1 MQRLLERLRPPPRRT
16 VGSVAGA
23 LALLAPITGLTFE
36 GEGRM
41 LPAPALPARPGR
53 RWARHAMGLTVLTA
67 AGSLALPAGTAAA
80 GQAAPQ
86 LRPALAAAPASAM
99 MITQPVLRLGSS
111 GPAVVQL
118 QRRLATLH
126 YDVGPIDGGFGSQTF
141 HAVVAFQKV
150 NGLVRDGIVGSRT
163 WAALARPVIP
173 RPRRWLSASSL
184 EVNVTRQVVYLAR
197 QGVVLRILDAS
208 TGKASTPT
216 PLGNFSI
223 QRRIDGWRQST
234 LGLLWR
240 PNYFYRGYAVHGST
254 SVPAY
259 PASHGCVRVTIP
271 AMNRLW
277 PVLRIGMPVS
287 LYR

>member
-1 MQRLLERLRPPPRRT
+1 
-16 VGSVAGA
+16 
-23 LALLAPITGLTFE
+23 
-36 GEGRM
+36 M
-41 LPAPALPARPGR
+41 LPAPALPARPHR
-53 RWARHAMGLTVLTA
+53 RWARHAMSLTVLTA

-80 GQAAPQ
+80 AQAVPQ
-86 LRPALAAAPASAM
+86 LRPAVAAAPARAM

-111 GPAVVQL
+111 GTAVVQL

-150 NGLVRDGIVGSRT
+150 NGLVRDGIVGPRT
-163 WAALARPVIP
+163 WYALAHPVIP

-234 LGLLWR
+234 LGLMWR

-254 SVPAY
+254 SVPVY

-277 PVLRIGMPVS
+277 SQLRIGMPVS

>member
-1 MQRLLERLRPPPRRT
+1 
-16 VGSVAGA
+16 
-23 LALLAPITGLTFE
+23 
-36 GEGRM
+36 M
-41 LPAPALPARPGR
+41 LPAPALPARPHR
-53 RWARHAMGLTVLTA
+53 RWARHAMSLTVLTA

-80 GQAAPQ
+80 AQAVPQ
-86 LRPALAAAPASAM
+86 LRPAVAAAPARAM

-111 GPAVVQL
+111 GTAVVQL

-150 NGLVRDGIVGSRT
+150 NGLVRDGIVGPRT
-163 WAALARPVIP
+163 WYALAHPVIP

-234 LGLLWR
+234 LGLMWR

-277 PVLRIGMPVS
+277 SQLRIGMPVS

>member
-1 MQRLLERLRPPPRRT
+1 
-16 VGSVAGA
+16 
-23 LALLAPITGLTFE
+23 
-36 GEGRM
+36 M
-41 LPAPALPARPGR
+41 LPAPAFPARPR
-53 RWARHAMGLTVLTA
+53 RCWARHAMSLTVLTA

-80 GQAAPQ
+80 AQAVPQ
-86 LRPALAAAPASAM
+86 LRPAVAAAPARAM

-111 GPAVVQL
+111 GTAVVQL

-163 WAALARPVIP
+163 WAALANPVIP

-223 QRRIDGWRQST
+223 QRRAAQLLLPRLRGPRLHVGAGLPGQPRLRARDHSSHESSVVAAPHWHAGVALPLTFQRSRPRGDPGSRAGKPPSST
-234 LGLLWR
+234 TVQRVMLR
-240 PNYFYRGYAVHGST
+240 ST
-254 SVPAY
+254 A
-259 PASHGCVRVTIP
+259 
-271 AMNRLW
+271 
-277 PVLRIGMPVS
+277 
-287 LYR
+287 

>member
-1 MQRLLERLRPPPRRT
+1 M
-16 VGSVAGA
+16 S
-23 LALLAPITGLTFE
+23 
-36 GEGRM
+36 
-41 LPAPALPARPGR
+41 
-53 RWARHAMGLTVLTA
+53 LTVLTA

-80 GQAAPQ
+80 AQAVPQ
-86 LRPALAAAPASAM
+86 LRPAVAAAPARAM

-111 GPAVVQL
+111 GTAVVQL

-163 WAALARPVIP
+163 WAALANPVIP

-234 LGLLWR
+234 LGLMWR

-277 PVLRIGMPVS
+277 SQLRIGMPVS

>member
-1 MQRLLERLRPPPRRT
+1 
-16 VGSVAGA
+16 
-23 LALLAPITGLTFE
+23 
-36 GEGRM
+36 M
-41 LPAPALPARPGR
+41 LPAPARPARPRR
-53 RWARHAMGLTVLTA
+53 RWARHAMSLTVLTA
-67 AGSLALPAGTAAA
+67 AGGLALPAGTAAA

-86 LRPALAAAPASAM
+86 PQPALATAPASVT

-126 YDVGPIDGGFGSQTF
+126 YDLGPVDGRFGAQTF

-150 NGLVRDGIVGSRT
+150 NGLVRDGVVGART

-184 EVNVTRQVVYLAR
+184 EVNLTRQVVYLAR
-197 QGVVLRILDAS
+197 QGVVLRVLDAS

-234 LGLLWR
+234 LGLMWR

-277 PVLRIGMPVS
+277 SQLRIGMPVS

>member
-1 MQRLLERLRPPPRRT
+1 
-16 VGSVAGA
+16 
-23 LALLAPITGLTFE
+23 
-36 GEGRM
+36 M
-41 LPAPALPARPGR
+41 LPVLPLPARPGR
-53 RWARHAMGLTVLTA
+53 RWTRRVVGVILLA
-67 AGSLALPAGTAAA
+67 ALALPI
-80 GQAAPQ
+80 
-86 LRPALAAAPASAM
+86 APAIPVSLASARM
-99 MITQPVLRLGSS
+99 TSAQPVLRLGSH
-111 GPAVVQL
+111 GAAVVQL

-126 YDVGPIDGGFGSQTF
+126 YDVGPIDGSFGSQTY
-141 HAVVAFQKV
+141 HGVVAFQKV
-150 NGLVRDGIVGSRT
+150 NGLTRDGIVGPRT

-173 RPRRWLSASSL
+173 RPRRWLSVSSL
-184 EVNVTRQVVYLAR
+184 EVNLTRQVVYLAR

-216 PLGNFSI
+216 PLGRFSI
-223 QRRIDGWRQST
+223 QRRIDGWRQSP

-277 PVLRIGMPVS
+277 GLLRIGMPVS
-287 LYR
+287 VYR

>member
-1 MQRLLERLRPPPRRT
+1 M
-16 VGSVAGA
+16 S
-23 LALLAPITGLTFE
+23 
-36 GEGRM
+36 
-41 LPAPALPARPGR
+41 
-53 RWARHAMGLTVLTA
+53 LTVLTA

-80 GQAAPQ
+80 AQAVPQ
-86 LRPALAAAPASAM
+86 LRPAVAAAPARAM

-111 GPAVVQL
+111 GTAVVQL

-150 NGLVRDGIVGSRT
+150 NGLVRDGIVGPRT
-163 WAALARPVIP
+163 WYALAHPVIP

-234 LGLLWR
+234 LGLMWR

-277 PVLRIGMPVS
+277 SQLRIGMPVS